1 MSTQNSQSDNV
12 SGGVGKLVARDAK
25 IVTAVRAATT
35 EMDAGGRPFLKE
47 ASAIDIEQ
55 SLISIAAF
63 CGSDGLAHAI
73 VRKSRLLHSC
83 MGKRWTHPPTRRTM
97 ISAVVSALK
106 YDAQLGTPATM
117 TYWRARL
124 KEAVVVADELAK
136 DNTLT
141 EREAASMPTY
151 DELNKALRIASAD
164 AHSMLGSSQEYLWL
178 LISVNVPPKRADWGQ
193 LLLVK
198 NVSRVPPSTNALIL
212 PPSGPA
218 SLCLQVYKTDKY
230 YHRYVEELPESVT
243 VAIRDSLFIHPRA
256 YLFVDRSGGCFKTR
270 DAWRQWVQRK
280 LTKLLGCK
288 ATVNGLRKMWVQTY
302 ANPARTTI
310 RQQEEIA
317 KTMLHSAH
325 SQRTHYMHK
334 IPDDM

>member
-1 MSTQNSQSDNV
+1 MC
-12 SGGVGKLVARDAK
+12 KLVATMRAKRDVR
-25 IVTAVRAATT
+25 IVRALSAAQG
-35 EMDAGGRPFLKE
+35 AGHLTHRTMKDLVGTLT
-47 ASAIDIEQ
+47 
-55 SLISIAAF
+55 SIAEM
-63 CGSDGLAHAI
+63 CGADGLAFAI
-73 VRKSRLLHSC
+73 VSKSTLLHSC
-83 MGKRWTHPPTRRTM
+83 ICKRWTHPPTRRTM

-106 YDAQLGTPATM
+106 HDTQLGTPATT

-124 KEAVVVADELAK
+124 KEAVAVADELAK

-151 DELNKALRIASAD
+151 EELNKALRIASAD
-164 AHSMLGSSQEYLWL
+164 AHATLGSSQEYLWL

-198 NVSRVPPSTNALIL
+198 NVSRIPQSTNALVL

-218 SLCLQVYKTDKY
+218 SLCLQVYKTDKH

-243 VAIRDSLFIHPRA
+243 AAIRDSLHIHPRA

-280 LTKLLGCK
+280 LTKLLKRK
-288 ATVNGLRKMWVQTY
+288 ATVNGLRKLWVQTY

-317 KTMLHSAH
+317 KTMLHSAY
-325 SQRTHYMHK
+325 SQRTHYMHR
-334 IPDDM
+334 IPDVKDIMG